1 MSAKPF
7 QFLIKGY
14 QRFISPLLGDNC
26 RYYPTC
32 SAYSHEA
39 FEKHGVLKG
48 LYLTLHRLLR
58 CHPWGGT
65 NWTDPVPDQFA
76 WGTLFRYKRADK
88 ACTCKHHSHHQ
99 TE

>member
-1 MSAKPF
+1 MVKFF
-7 QFLIKGY
+7 QLLIRGY
-14 QRFISPLLGDNC
+14 QIAISPLLGGNC
-26 RYYPTC
+26 RFYPTC

-48 LYLTLHRLLR
+48 FYLSARRLLR

-76 WGTLFRYKRADK
+76 WGKVFRYKRADR
-88 ACTCKHHSHHQ
+88 CGCKHHSHHI
-99 TE
+99 